1 MPLVVVYWQAAR
13 RDFVVAA
20 RLYEGERAGLG
31 IAFVAEV
38 SRVEGHI
45 ADAPGLYQV
54 VESGIRRAVMRRFPF
69 GLFYVEEAER
79 VLVLA
84 CLDLRRDPGALGA
97 IVARR

>member
-1 MPLVVVYWQAAR
+1 MGAA
-13 RDFVVAA
+13 F
-20 RLYEGERAGLG
+20 
-31 IAFVAEV
+31 IAEV
-38 SRVEGHI
+38 DRVEGHI

-54 VESGIRRAVMRRFPF
+54 VDSGIRRAVMRRFPF

-84 CLDLRRDPGALGA
+84 CLDLRRDPSALDE